1 MTLKP
6 ITKTRLSE
14 AAIEQIKGLIV
25 DKNLEPGAKL
35 PSERDLVAALGISR
49 SSIREALR
57 MLEIMG
63 LVEVK
68 PGKGVFVKVLSS
80 DLFMPLSSL
89 LSTHQ
94 ETLQHHFEARLVLE
108 PAAAALAAKRASR
121 SDLRQMK
128 KELETF
134 QENLKENN
142 LVALIRSDI
151 LFHRLIA
158 NATNNRTIE
167 ILMNTITRHDFIGW
181 KMSLRTKKRPL
192 NTVKEHRK
200 IFDAIAARDDK
211 KAKSTMRSHL
221 KAAIRNLK
229 KEGFE

>member
-1 MTLKP
+1 MSLKP

-14 AAIEQIKGLIV
+14 AAIEQIKDLIV
-25 DKNLEPGAKL
+25 SKNLEPGNKL
-35 PSERDLVAALGISR
+35 PSERDLVAVLEISR

-68 PGKGVFVKVLSS
+68 PGKGAYVKGLSG

-89 LSTHQ
+89 LSTHK
-94 ETLQHHFEARLVLE
+94 ETLQHHFEARLVIE

-121 SDLRQMK
+121 SDIRQIK
-128 KELETF
+128 KVLKTF
-134 QENLKENN
+134 QENLDENN

-192 NTVKEHRK
+192 NTVREHRK
-200 IFDAIAARDDK
+200 IFEAIAAGDDK

-221 KAAIRNLK
+221 KAAIKNLK
-229 KEGFE
+229 QEGFE